1 MKDEFLACLKT
12 MYDLY
17 YQNMPYDKT
26 LQYEGQTVVYPRQAM
41 RRPVKFK
48 LTGSTEK
55 ANKILSR
62 KESEDLWTLF
72 RADPLSNPVRLF
84 EDILKNYGKDNP
96 KEYINPQVNQMIQIF
111 TAFPDLVPVVM
122 KLAQQKQME
131 AQAGKGGNG
140 GGMAA

>member
-1 MKDEFLACLKT
+1 

-26 LQYEGQTVVYPRQAM
+26 LNYEGQQVVYPRQAM

-55 ANKILSR
+55 ANKILAR
-62 KESEDLWTLF
+62 KETEDLLGMF
-72 RADPLSNPVRLF
+72 NQDPLVDQMKLRL
-84 EDILKNYGKDNP
+84 DILKNYGKENP
-96 KEYINPQVNQMIQIF
+96 KEYINPQANQLIQIF
-111 TAFPDLVPVVM
+111 AAFPDLVPVVM

-131 AQAGKGGNG
+131 AQAGKQGGAG
-140 GGMAA
+140 VKPGMAA